1 MMKEQYNQ
9 YMKTLKDN
17 LKFQVNH
24 KMVDF
29 QTEINEYKMRIDML
43 ENRVRNCEKTNELN
57 QRLHAE
63 NKNLMK
69 QLSNQK

>member
-1 MMKEQYNQ
+1 
-9 YMKTLKDN
+9 
-17 LKFQVNH
+17 
-24 KMVDF
+24 MVDF